1 MRKPVFRIP
10 LMAPLLALS
19 AATLLAGDVKNT
31 SYRLSTGERVLRHEA
46 LVAASPARV
55 WEAFSTGEGLRS
67 FVAPVAAIDLRVGG
81 IWEASYDPARK
92 IGQPGNIKNEI
103 LAFLPERLLAIRIQE
118 APPGFPFADIA
129 KDVHTVILLEEAAPG
144 TTKVEVAMLPFKDGK
159 EWDGFYR
166 FFDNGNAAV
175 LRNLQ
180 RRFQSGPIDWSAE
193 LARKPK

>member
-1 MRKPVFRIP
+1 MNKRVFRISS
-10 LMAPLLALS
+10 MAPLLALC

-31 SYRLSTGERVLRHEA
+31 SYRLPSGERVLRHEA
-46 LVAASPARV
+46 SVAATPARV

-67 FVAPVAAIDLRVGG
+67 FVAPVADIDLRVGG

-92 IGQPGNIKNEI
+92 IGQPGNIKNEV
-103 LAFLPERLLAIRIQE
+103 LAFLPERLLAIRIAE

-129 KDVHTVILLEEAAPG
+129 RSVHTVILLREDAPG
-144 TTKVEVAMLPFKDGK
+144 TTKVEVSMLPFKDGK
-159 EWDGFYR
+159 EWDDFYR
-166 FFDNGNAAV
+166 FFDNGNAVV

-180 RRFQSGPIDWSAE
+180 RRFQSGPIDWNAE